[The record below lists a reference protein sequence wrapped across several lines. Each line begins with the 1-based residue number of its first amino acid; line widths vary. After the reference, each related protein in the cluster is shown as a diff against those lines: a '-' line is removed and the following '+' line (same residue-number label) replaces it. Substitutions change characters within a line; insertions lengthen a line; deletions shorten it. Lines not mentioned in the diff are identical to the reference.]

1 MRIWKAIFVL
11 VLLFFGFL
19 TVAFVKEA
27 RQGGKE
33 NLGEPEETPIERA
46 VEDVFNALGLGS
58 SLYAD
63 EAQGPSAESPAD
75 GPVTETLSVSAAEE
89 EEAKGD
95 APASSAGLNTLWV
108 LIATFLVFFMQ
119 LGFMLVE
126 AGFSR
131 SKNAVNIMMKNV
143 IDFAVG
149 SLAFFAVGFGL
160 MWGLDKCAFCGTR
173 FFLPTSADVFA
184 VNPELGWTFFLFQS
198 VFCATSATIVSGA
211 MAERTKF
218 TSYLVYSLV
227 ISALI
232 YPIFGA
238 WTWGGGWLS
247 KLGFHDFA
255 GSTVVH
261 SVGGWLALT
270 GAMTLGPRIGKYSPD
285 GRVNA
290 IPGHHILMGA
300 LGVLFLWFGW
310 FGFNPGSTLSVTPSI
325 GYIAVT
331 TNLAA
336 AAGAVSAMV
345 LASIIYGTSDATM
358 TLNGILAGLV
368 AITAG
373 CDVVSPLGAILIGA
387 AAGCLVIGSLLFID
401 RVLKIDDPVGAISV
415 HAVCGTF
422 GTLCVGL
429 FAADGTGLFYGG
441 GTKFLQIQLLGAGTA
456 LLWALGFGFVLFQ
469 VIKRTIGLRVS
480 RHEELRGLDIEEH
493 GMQAYPNFDTWTT
506 V

>member
-1 MRIWKAIFVL
+1 M
-11 VLLFFGFL
+11 
-19 TVAFVKEA
+19 
-27 RQGGKE
+27 
-33 NLGEPEETPIERA
+33 
-46 VEDVFNALGLGS
+46 GLGAP
-58 SLYAD
+58 LYAD
-63 EAQGPSAESPAD
+63 EAAESEQAAAAEAP
-75 GPVTETLSVSAAEE
+75 AAEE
-89 EEAKGD
+89 SEAERD

-232 YPIFGA
+232 YPIYGA
-238 WTWGGGWLS
+238 WTWGGGWLG

-285 GRVNA
+285 GRV
-290 IPGHHILMGA
+290 
-300 LGVLFLWFGW
+300 
-310 FGFNPGSTLSVTPSI
+310 
-325 GYIAVT
+325 
-331 TNLAA
+331 
-336 AAGAVSAMV
+336 
-345 LASIIYGTSDATM
+345 
-358 TLNGILAGLV
+358 
-368 AITAG
+368 
-373 CDVVSPLGAILIGA
+373 
-387 AAGCLVIGSLLFID
+387 
-401 RVLKIDDPVGAISV
+401 
-415 HAVCGTF
+415 
-422 GTLCVGL
+422 
-429 FAADGTGLFYGG
+429 
-441 GTKFLQIQLLGAGTA
+441 
-456 LLWALGFGFVLFQ
+456 
-469 VIKRTIGLRVS
+469 
-480 RHEELRGLDIEEH
+480 
-493 GMQAYPNFDTWTT
+493 
-506 V
+506 